1 MAKINMPKGSP
12 SIDMTPMVDLA
23 FLLVT
28 FFMLAAKTR
37 SSEPVEVKYATSISD
52 EEVPTKTLVMVTID
66 KGGCVYL
73 NPGPMDVR
81 EKVLEQMLGKYKVAL
96 DEDQIKEFKKLT
108 SFGCSMSE
116 LPGYLDLSVEE
127 RTQFQSKGVPADT
140 ISFAN
145 NELKDW
151 LKFANSEI
159 LKAGKTMYEDALTN
173 QKADEPE
180 PLIEDFKP
188 KYVIKADGDAVY
200 AHAKRVIET
209 CRDLKLNNLNFVTS
223 LELRR

>member
-1 MAKINMPKGSP
+1 MAKLNMPKGSP

-37 SSEPVEVKYATSISD
+37 TNEPVEVKYATSISD

-73 NPGPMDVR
+73 NPGPYDSR
-81 EKVLEQMLGKYKVAL
+81 EKVLAQMASKYKVAL
-96 DEDQIKEFKKLT
+96 TEKQIEEFKKLT

-116 LPGYLDLSVEE
+116 LPGYLDMSVEE
-127 RTQFQSKGVPADT
+127 RTKYESKGVPADT
-140 ISFAN
+140 VTFAR

-151 LKFANSEI
+151 LKITNVVLLES
-159 LKAGKTMYEDALTN
+159 GKDSYNL
-173 QKADEPE
+173 
-180 PLIEDFKP
+180 
-188 KYVIKADGDAVY
+188 AV
-200 AHAKRVIET
+200 AE
-209 CRDLKLNNLNFVTS
+209 
-223 LELRR
+223 

>member
-1 MAKINMPKGSP
+1 MAKLNMPKGSP

-37 SSEPVEVKYATSISD
+37 TNEPVEVKYATSISD
-52 EEVPTKTLVMVTID
+52 EEVPLKTLVMVTID

-73 NPGPMDVR
+73 NPGPYDSR
-81 EKVLEQMLGKYKVAL
+81 EKVLAQMSEKYKVAL
-96 DEDQIKEFKKLT
+96 TEKQVEEFKKLT

-116 LPGYLDLSVEE
+116 LPAYLDMSVEE
-127 RTQFQSKGVPADT
+127 RAKINTKGVPADT
-140 ISFAN
+140 IAFPR

-151 LKFANSEI
+151 LKIANGVLLES
-159 LKAGKTMYEDALTN
+159 GKDSYNLAVAEKQAND
-173 QKADEPE
+173 PE
-180 PLIEDFKP
+180 PKPEDFKP
-188 KYVIKADGDAVY
+188 KYVIKADSKAVY
-200 AHAKRVIET
+200 AHAKKVIET

-223 LELRR
+223 LEMKP